1 MQQDRKGYSFTE
13 LLIVAAIV
21 VTFIREIVIPIFSLA
36 GIMNH
41 PG

>member
-1 MQQDRKGYSFTE
+1 MQQDRKGFSLIE
-13 LLIVAAIV
+13 LLIIVAIV

-36 GIMNH
+36 GITIY